1 MPAFPKVGT
10 SFLVTTHHGV
20 ENTFAP
26 NQKPKFFSMS
36 RKNLLFK
43 AIKSSWMIDPLT
55 AISASKMLEDML
67 GAARLKAAWPVI
79 EYDDDDD
86 IADEESKD
94 YYNFRLTHK
103 DNADIPQGKQVNVVR
118 LEGVMMRD
126 AGLCQP
132 GTRDLAQW
140 LRQGDADQRVLA
152 NIVLIDSGGGAAD
165 SVKDLAD
172 AISACQKPVV
182 AFCDGDMCSAAYYAG
197 AYADHIMANE
207 GRNRIGCIGT
217 MIQLA
222 GYPSNTKFED
232 GYAILRVYA
241 DGSEDKNSE
250 YEQALEGDFKL
261 IKENVLNPLAEDFRN
276 DVKSRRPAS
285 TEDQR
290 KGRTYY
296 AQDVV
301 GTLIDSIGSF
311 NDAVKQALDLS
322 PNTIT
327 AMKGHE
333 NLQSLDT
340 CHDLKMVDGYVPM
353 NGEQLAEID
362 KAIGEGRTEKALN
375 ETNSKTINEQATTI
389 ANLTQ
394 ERDELKPKADQVE
407 AKDAEI
413 ATLTTERD
421 NLKEENAKK
430 DARIA
435 ELEAALEKEPDN
447 EDPLFAMHNGNPAK
461 DDNWKEPS
469 YEEAMQNAIKAVHG
483 EI

>member
-1 MPAFPKVGT
+1 MIQGRRSHLFGRHSLWLCLYFCTEPKTKV
-10 SFLVTTHHGV
+10 
-20 ENTFAP
+20 
-26 NQKPKFFSMS
+26 FSMP
-36 RKNLLFK
+36 KPNLLYK
-43 AIKSSWMIDPLT
+43 AIKASWMLDPLT
-55 AISASKMLEDML
+55 AIAASKVLETMM
-67 GAARLKAAWPVI
+67 GAARLKAAYPVI
-79 EYDDDDD
+79 EYEE
-86 IADEESKD
+86 DEDGYEEEQNNS
-94 YYNFRLTHK
+94 YYHYRLTHK
-103 DNADIPQGKQVNVVR
+103 DYADIPQGKQISVVR

-126 AGLCQP
+126 EGWCQP

-222 GYPSNTKFED
+222 GYPSKTKFED

-276 DVKSRRPAS
+276 DVKAHRPLS
-285 TEDQR
+285 TDEQR

-311 NDAVKQALDLS
+311 KDAVKQALELS
-322 PNTIT
+322 TNTISE
-327 AMKGHE
+327 MKGHE

-340 CHDLKMVDGYVPM
+340 CRDLQMVDGYVSL

-362 KAIGEGRTEKALN
+362 AAIGEAKTEKALN
-375 ETNSKTINEQATTI
+375 ETNSKTITEQTETI
-389 ANLTQ
+389 NQLTQ
-394 ERDELKPKADQVE
+394 ERDTLKEQADHVGELTEKVE
-407 AKDAEI
+407 S
-413 ATLTTERD
+413 LTQERD
-421 NLKEENAKK
+421 SLKEEAAQK

-435 ELEAALEKEPDN
+435 ELEAALEKDPDNN
-447 EDPLFAMHNGNPAK
+447 EDPLPAMHNGNPAK
-461 DDNWKEPS
+461 
-469 YEEAMQNAIKAVHG
+469 EEFQELTDEQAMDYARKVVRG
-483 EI
+483 EV